1 MAFNRE
7 NGRYTSFS
15 SKILGDVIMSIRNY
29 ILDCLID
36 DSEALNEIKSYFK
49 RFYRNV
55 DQNDIIKEINSMI
68 HEGLIILNHEW
79 RNGHGEYPYSLTE
92 KGQKLWETI
101 NK

>member
-15 SKILGDVIMSIRNY
+15 PKILGDGIMSIRNY

-36 DSEALNEIKSYFK
+36 DSEAPNEIKFYFK
-49 RFYRNV
+49 KFHPSVNH
-55 DQNDIIKEINSMI
+55 NDIFKEINLMI
-68 HEGLIILNHEW
+68 HEELIVLSHEW
-79 RNGHGEYPYSLTE
+79 RNEHGEFPYTLTA